1 MRTYLMS
8 QLVTRSLLSSRAN
21 LATQATAQ
29 EALNHVERQED
40 KKLDRLDRNREV
52 SKRLSYRVV
61 GLEDMEKV
69 HGLLYASY
77 YPEEPIT
84 KHLGLCKGINSIPD
98 ADKIV
103 ENILTKNLTLM
114 AEDSLTGEPVGVAV
128 NNSCSV
134 QELEEDFLK
143 QELSEIADPRFKIL
157 RTLHHQLRLKNAYI
171 YQELGTD
178 KLFSMGRVG
187 VSIKG
192 QGIATDLIRRSVL
205 LAGSLGYLGIKAEPT
220 SNFARRTFQLVGLKS
235 TSSIEYSDFTYEG
248 ENVLAGVPDM
258 EITYL
263 KKKFFQSAL
272 KHII

>member
-1 MRTYLMS
+1 MS
-8 QLVTRSLLSSRAN
+8 RLVTRGLYSSKAN
-21 LATQATAQ
+21 LATQASAQ
-29 EALNHVERQED
+29 EALDHVGHQEQ
-40 KKLDRLDRNREV
+40 KKLERLDRNREV
-52 SKRLSYRVV
+52 SKRLSYPVV
-61 GLEDMEKV
+61 GMSDLEKV

-77 YPEEPIT
+77 YPDEPIT

-98 ADKIV
+98 EDKIV
-103 ENILTKNLTLM
+103 EKILSKYLSVM

-128 NNSCSV
+128 NNSCIRSDHD
-134 QELEEDFLK
+134 LDFMK
-143 QELSEIADPRFKIL
+143 QEMTEIIDPSYKPLKAI
-157 RTLHHQLRLKNAYI
+157 HHQLRLNNTHVF
-171 YQELGTD
+171 QELGTT

-220 SNFARRTFQLVGLKS
+220 SDFARRTFSLVGLQPS
-235 TSSIEYSDFTYEG
+235 GSIQYSDFEYEG
-248 ENVLAGVPDM
+248 EKVLEGLPDM
-258 EITYL
+258 EVTYL

>member
-1 MRTYLMS
+1 VSR
-8 QLVTRSLLSSRAN
+8 LVTTSLFSSKAN
-21 LATQATAQ
+21 LATQSTAQ
-29 EALNHVERQED
+29 EALDHVVHQEN
-40 KKLDRLDRNREV
+40 KKQERLDRNREV
-52 SKRLSYRVV
+52 SQRLSYRVV
-61 GLEDMEKV
+61 GIEDMEKV

-103 ENILTKNLTLM
+103 EYILTKNLTLM
-114 AEDSLTGEPVGVAV
+114 AEDSLTGKPVGVAV
-128 NNSCSV
+128 NNSISLS
-134 QELEEDFLK
+134 ELEEDFLK
-143 QELSEIADPRFKIL
+143 KEMSEIIDPRFKVL
-157 RTLHHQLRLKNAYI
+157 RSIHHQLRVENSYI

-205 LAGSLGYLGIKAEPT
+205 LAGSLGYLGIKAEAA
-220 SNFARRTFQLVGLKS
+220 SDFARRTFKLVGLLPGG
-235 TSSIEYSDFTYEG
+235 SIQYSDFEYEG
-248 ENVLAGVPDM
+248 EKVLEGLQDL
-258 EITYL
+258 EITQL